1 MPKIGSGGRPGAARP
16 ADRPVDARL
25 KRPHN
30 VPREGTSHL
39 LFPPS
44 RRLRRPSAQESGG
57 SIAGW
62 HGPIGA
68 MPFHP
73 SRGRPTA
80 GEASDRSGVV
90 VRHTTT
96 SRVLGG
102 WILRYRVGSG
112 DPLLKRAAVLSLGGT
127 GQWVRCQRSGRKTDQ
142 RPEIRKIVSRGGPA
156 GGADVHLPD
165 CLPACLPACMPACCS
180 FPENGL
186 AGYGKP

>member
-1 MPKIGSGGRPGAARP
+1 MPSQYGMSRLSRCLKCGRQADLRTESREVHRRHTFLESVENRWGVIFIIFSLYCRLRRRDAQESGWPIGRWCRPRGPMPKIGSGGRPGAARP

-30 VPREGTSHL
+30 VPREGTSHI

-44 RRLRRPSAQESGG
+44 RRRRRPVAQESGG

-62 HGPIGA
+62 YGPMGV
-68 MPFHP
+68 MPFHR

-96 SRVLGG
+96 SRVL
-102 WILRYRVGSG
+102 
-112 DPLLKRAAVLSLGGT
+112 
-127 GQWVRCQRSGRKTDQ
+127 
-142 RPEIRKIVSRGGPA
+142 RG
-156 GGADVHLPD
+156 
-165 CLPACLPACMPACCS
+165 
-180 FPENGL
+180 
-186 AGYGKP
+186 